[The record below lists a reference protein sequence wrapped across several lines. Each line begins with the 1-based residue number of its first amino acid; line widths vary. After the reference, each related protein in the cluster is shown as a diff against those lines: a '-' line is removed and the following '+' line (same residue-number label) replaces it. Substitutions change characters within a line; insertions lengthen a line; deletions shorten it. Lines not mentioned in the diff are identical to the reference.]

1 MFSFEILQKSKKSR
15 ARLGKLKTPH
25 GEILTP
31 AFIPVATL
39 GVIKGGLD
47 FADTEATGVQCQIV
61 NTFHFLDMDRQNIV
75 AKAGGL
81 HNFINFQ
88 KPIFTDSGGFQV
100 FSLGKGAEYGLGKIQ
115 SIFPEEAGRKSKN
128 KSFSNSQEHWNNNLK
143 KLRGGL
149 VKKISET
156 GVNFLSP
163 RDGREIMLTP
173 ELSAEVQMKLGADFI
188 YLLDICGSAVD
199 SHETTETELEK
210 THRWY
215 QRFLRVKIP
224 KAQSV
229 FAIIQGG
236 EFKDLRIKATQIVN
250 DLPVF
255 GLAIGGALGKDK
267 KEMMKIISWVNEKI
281 DWSRPHHLLGIGD
294 LKSIPE
300 IIKAGI
306 DLFDC
311 ALPTRIARHG
321 TAMTK
326 SGYLDIRKN
335 ALKNKFQPI
344 DKNCRCFAC
353 ENYTLAQLNFLF
365 KANEPLGGR
374 LLTIH
379 NLSFLKNYLRE
390 IREKIANR

>member
-1 MFSFEILQKSKKSR
+1 
-15 ARLGKLKTPH
+15 
-25 GEILTP
+25 
-31 AFIPVATL
+31 
-39 GVIKGGLD
+39 
-47 FADTEATGVQCQIV
+47 TGVQCQIV

-321 TAMTK
+321 TAITK

-390 IREKIANR
+390 IREKIANKQF

>member
-1 MFSFEILQKSKKSR
+1 
-15 ARLGKLKTPH
+15 
-25 GEILTP
+25 
-31 AFIPVATL
+31 
-39 GVIKGGLD
+39 
-47 FADTEATGVQCQIV
+47 
-61 NTFHFLDMDRQNIV
+61 
-75 AKAGGL
+75 
-81 HNFINFQ
+81 
-88 KPIFTDSGGFQV
+88 
-100 FSLGKGAEYGLGKIQ
+100 
-115 SIFPEEAGRKSKN
+115 
-128 KSFSNSQEHWNNNLK
+128 
-143 KLRGGL
+143 
-149 VKKISET
+149 
-156 GVNFLSP
+156 
-163 RDGREIMLTP
+163 
-173 ELSAEVQMKLGADFI
+173 
-188 YLLDICGSAVD
+188 
-199 SHETTETELEK
+199 
-210 THRWY
+210 
-215 QRFLRVKIP
+215 VKIP

-390 IREKIANR
+390 IREKIANKQF